1 MSPKQT
7 LRRAQ
12 QKVNQARRSKTL
24 ASVAKA
30 AEKRSGR
37 QGPAVFGPY
46 PNRGKWRLVLVDD
59 SGRQARVFSTRAEA
73 EEIKA
78 RVLEDERSRQT
89 KTIGESIAEY
99 EDYRLK
105 YRGVKLLTAE
115 NETFYLRDLLPID
128 APLASLTTE
137 KAARIYSDCVQRP
150 NRRTGKPLSPNT
162 HHWLL
167 LITKC
172 WAKWCVKSKLL
183 STNPFAAV
191 EPIGKGGVGKQ
202 QLRIEE
208 AQRLDRHLVQRAE
221 HGDTAAIGVLLML
234 HLGLRQGEVTARVA
248 RDVDADCRILHIPFG
263 KTHNAQRRLRIPEW
277 LRPLLRALVA
287 TKKPNQL
294 LFSSSE
300 KLRRVN
306 YWWRKVHEFCEQAG
320 VPLVCPH
327 SLRGLH
333 ATLAIEE
340 GATSESVA
348 RALGHTSFAVTA
360 KHYASADSVAN
371 ARVNRASHVLLGY
384 EPTRSTS
391 EDDPVA
397 ALLSQL
403 TPDQLTE
410 LHRRLIQQPAADSAQ
425 YPAITSS
432 PIVPQ

>member
-248 RDVDADCRILHIPFG
+248 RDVDADCRILHIPLAKRITLNVDSESLSGCDRSCAHWSRPKSRISSFFRPPRSCAESTIG
-263 KTHNAQRRLRIPEW
+263 GERFTNSVSRLVSRLSARTACADYTRRSRLK
-277 LRPLLRALVA
+277 RAL
-287 TKKPNQL
+287 P
-294 LFSSSE
+294 
-300 KLRRVN
+300 
-306 YWWRKVHEFCEQAG
+306 
-320 VPLVCPH
+320 
-327 SLRGLH
+327 
-333 ATLAIEE
+333 
-340 GATSESVA
+340 
-348 RALGHTSFAVTA
+348 
-360 KHYASADSVAN
+360 
-371 ARVNRASHVLLGY
+371 VNRSRARSATPASL
-384 EPTRSTS
+384 
-391 EDDPVA
+391 
-397 ALLSQL
+397 
-403 TPDQLTE
+403 
-410 LHRRLIQQPAADSAQ
+410 
-425 YPAITSS
+425 
-432 PIVPQ
+432 

>member
-12 QKVNQARRSKTL
+12 QKVNQSRRSATL
-24 ASVAKA
+24 TSVAKA
-30 AEKRSGR
+30 VEKPSGR

-59 SGRQARVFSTRAEA
+59 SGRQSRVFSTRAEA

-78 RVLEDERSRQT
+78 RVLDDERSRQG

-99 EDYRLK
+99 QDYRLK
-105 YRGVKLLTAE
+105 YRGVKQLTAE
-115 NETFYLRDLLPID
+115 RETFYLRDFLPID
-128 APLASLTTE
+128 APLASLTAE

-150 NRRTGKPLSPNT
+150 NRRNGKPLSPNT

-202 QLRIEE
+202 QLRLEE
-208 AQRLDRHLVQRAE
+208 AQRFDRHLVQRAKQ
-221 HGDTAAIGVLLML
+221 GDTAAIGVLLML

-263 KTHNAQRRLRIPEW
+263 KTQNAQRRLRIPEW
-277 LRPLLRALVA
+277 LRPLLRALVV

-294 LFSSSE
+294 LFSPSE
-300 KLRRVN
+300 KLRRVS
-306 YWWRKVHEFCEQAG
+306 YWSRKVHEFCEQAG

-371 ARVNRASHVLLGY
+371 ARVNRASHALLGHQ
-384 EPTRSTS
+384 PTPSTA
-391 EDDPVA
+391 EEDPVA
-397 ALLSQL
+397 ALLSHL
-403 TPDQLTE
+403 TPEQLTE
-410 LHRRLIQQPAADSAQ
+410 LHRRLLPQPATDTAHC
-425 YPAITSS
+425 PAITPS